1 MLTAESSGAGSR
13 AFAGE
18 KVLKKNQKVK
28 NKKWKTRVESK
39 RRDEMR
45 RGEKAEE
52 DGTQT
57 EPSEPILSL
66 DL

>member
-1 MLTAESSGAGSR
+1 M
-13 AFAGE
+13 
-18 KVLKKNQKVK
+18 K
-28 NKKWKTRVESK
+28 NKSK
-39 RRDEMR
+39 RERRDEMQGGE
-45 RGEKAEE
+45 RGEE

>member
-1 MLTAESSGAGSR
+1 MLTVESSGAGSP

-18 KVLKKNQKVK
+18 KVFKSKEQEMK
-28 NKKWKTRVESK
+28 NKSK
-39 RRDEMR
+39 RERRDEIQ
-45 RGEKAEE
+45 RGERGEE

>member
-1 MLTAESSGAGSR
+1 M
-13 AFAGE
+13 
-18 KVLKKNQKVK
+18 K
-28 NKKWKTRVESK
+28 NKGK
-39 RRDEMR
+39 RERKDEIR
-45 RGEKAEE
+45 RGERGEE